1 MTDPTGPSRASLLIA
16 KAMDYYMV
24 EMYDGGWS
32 AMQAETQFQDNNS
45 SHELAALS
53 VTEATTH
60 GLHSNKEPVY
70 LLLLDTQSALDHVF
84 IEHAIRCAYL
94 AGTQDQGLI
103 YLDNRLRNRMTYL
116 EWDKQ
121 ILGPIH
127 DTIGVEQ
134 GGIASDRV
142 YRLVNN
148 EQLETAQQSKLG
160 IIVTTHPW

>member
-1 MTDPTGPSRASLLIA
+1 
-16 KAMDYYMV
+16 MD
-24 EMYDGGWS
+24 GQPCKLRHS
-32 AMQAETQFQDNNS
+32 FRIITP
-45 SHELAALS
+45 HELAALS

-70 LLLLDTQSALDHVF
+70 LLLLDAQSAFDRVV

-127 DTIGVEQ
+127 DTIG
-134 GGIASDRV
+134 D
-142 YRLVNN
+142 
-148 EQLETAQQSKLG
+148 
-160 IIVTTHPW
+160 